1 MTKKQYAICEEASK
15 NMKNLPEYETL
26 AKASQLLSDGG
37 YWGPEAEGSIQPED
51 INIDA
56 LKVQMQMF
64 LKRYGYNGAELEA
77 SDFKELVEKVMN
89 EKGKEDG
96 HSSEALSLQRT
107 ETLVN
112 GDDL

>member
-1 MTKKQYAICEEASK
+1 MTKKQYAICEEAAK
-15 NMKNLPEYETL
+15 NMKKLPEYETL

-37 YWGPEAEGSIQPED
+37 YWGPEAENRIQPED

-64 LKRYGYNGAELEA
+64 LKRFGHDGADLETN
-77 SDFKELVEKVMN
+77 DFKELVEKVMN
-89 EKGKEDG
+89 EKKKEEG
-96 HSSEALSLQRT
+96 QPSVIVPTQPT

-112 GDDL
+112 GDEL